1 MPQLKDLLLL
11 TKWAQQNVFFVGWAN
26 SLQGIDARE
35 IEYVVGASYN
45 TLLISKQTPN
55 PSLRCVLLKIK
66 FS

>member
-1 MPQLKDLLLL
+1 MF
-11 TKWAQQNVFFVGWAN
+11 FFVGWAN

-45 TLLISKQTPN
+45 TELISKQTPN